1 MADPGWVPARIAC
14 GRGGRGLGGG
24 ARRREAEGESP
35 EAIARDLVQ
44 RRNALKQRFRA
55 DDDPGVVALM
65 EQRNRLKYG
74 DPIGPDADWRFRK
87 YGSWAAGIAAACRP
101 ARRTEERR
109 VGQEGVDQG
118 REWWPQ

>member
-74 DPIGPDADWRFRK
+74 DPNGPNADWLFRK
-87 YGSWAAGIAAACRP
+87 YGSWEAVIAASS
-101 ARRTEERR
+101 EERR
-109 VGQEGVDQG
+109 VGKECVSTC
-118 REWWPQ
+118 RYRW

>member
-1 MADPGWVPARIAC
+1 MADPRWVPARIAYEREVRALA
-14 GRGGRGLGGG
+14 GE
-24 ARRREAEGESP
+24 ARSREAEGESP

-74 DPIGPDADWRFRK
+74 DPIGPDADWLFRK
-87 YGSWAAGIAAACRP
+87 YGSWEAVIAAACRP
-101 ARRTEERR
+101 RSEEHTS
-109 VGQEGVDQG
+109 EL
-118 REWWPQ
+118 P